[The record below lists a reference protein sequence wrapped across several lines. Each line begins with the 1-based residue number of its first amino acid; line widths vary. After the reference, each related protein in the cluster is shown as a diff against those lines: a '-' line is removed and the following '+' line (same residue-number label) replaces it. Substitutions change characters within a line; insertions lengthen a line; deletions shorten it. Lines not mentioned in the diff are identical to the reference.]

1 MHRYHFSRGRPL
13 CRGKKWSPRNELPQ
27 RGPKFSGPKFQIL
40 VTAEI
45 FEESLITI
53 ESGGTEEDVAGDGG
67 VFDGGFEEG
76 AMKFTL

>member
-1 MHRYHFSRGRPL
+1 MCWPDREPL
-13 CRGKKWSPRNELPQ
+13 QNTTTG
-27 RGPKFSGPKFQIL
+27 
-40 VTAEI
+40 AEI